1 MHSDPPQS
9 GSTFEP
15 PAGIFRVP
23 TPVRLA
29 NALLSRVAPPLAVRL
44 ASRLFSIPRR
54 APIRSHEENVLAR
67 AERFEHRF
75 GGLRL
80 RGYAW
85 GEGPVVFFLH
95 GWGSRGSRFALFVDP
110 LVEAGFR
117 VVTWDAP
124 AHGDSQGRTTNAPTI
139 ARAFR
144 SLAGTLGPLHG
155 IVAHS
160 LGSWVAALSLQDG
173 VRADRA
179 AFIAPPGD
187 LHFFSR
193 NFIAALGFT
202 ASIHTGMEALFEQRT
217 GIPWR
222 RLTVEGLSEGQEV
235 PLVVIHDHHDA
246 TVPLDQAR
254 LLVEKWPGARL
265 LETSGLGHRAIMRD
279 PEVIEV
285 VVRFLT

>member
-1 MHSDPPQS
+1 MHGDRPQS
-9 GSTFEP
+9 GSEFEP
-15 PAGIFRVP
+15 PAGIFSVP
-23 TPVRLA
+23 APVRFA
-29 NALLSRVAPPLAVRL
+29 NALLSRIAPPLAVRL

-54 APIRSHEENVLAR
+54 AQVRAYEEEVLERADRFSHD
-67 AERFEHRF
+67 FE
-75 GGLRL
+75 GQRL

-85 GEGPVVFFLH
+85 GDGPVVFFLH

-110 LVEAGFR
+110 LVRAGFR
-117 VVTWDAP
+117 VITWDAP

-144 SLAGTLGPLHG
+144 SVADSTGPLHA

-160 LGSWVAALSLQDG
+160 LGSWVAALSLQNG
-173 VRADRA
+173 VDADRV

-193 NFIAALGFT
+193 NFIAALGFS
-202 ASIHTGMEALFEQRT
+202 APIHAGMEALFERRT
-217 GIPWR
+217 GIPWQ
-222 RLTVEGLSEGQEV
+222 RLTVQGLSEGQTA
-235 PLVVIHDHHDA
+235 PLIVIHDRHDA

-254 LLVEKWPGARL
+254 LLTEGWPGASL
-265 LETSGLGHRAIMRD
+265 LETSGLGHRAIMKD
-279 PEVIEV
+279 PEVIEA